1 MEWKRVR
8 KLYNAGFSPQ
18 YLLTLLP
25 VILDKA
31 KIYISHL
38 ERLATT
44 GEPFSME
51 DYTTNLTFDI
61 IGVVTMGEDMNAQ
74 HEDPANGGSLIAAT
88 KELGMSKYN
97 FVT

>member
-1 MEWKRVR
+1 MR
-8 KLYNAGFSPQ
+8 KLYNQGFSPQ

-38 ERLATT
+38 DRLASA
-44 GEPFSME
+44 GEVFSME

-61 IGVVTMGEDMNAQ
+61 IGAVTMGEDMNAQ
-74 HEDPANGGSLIAAT
+74 HADASKGGSLIAAT
-88 KELGMSKYN
+88 KELGQSKR
-97 FVT
+97 